1 MTDPTEGLTWGGA
14 QDMSAWEALMWR
26 SEADPRTR
34 STGILLEILDG
45 EPDWERFLKGHD
57 RATRHIPRLRERVV
71 EPHLPLVQPAWSL
84 DLHFDLDHH
93 VQRMRLHEP
102 GDHRQLLDL
111 CEAVFKRPLDRAR
124 PPWESILV
132 TGLEGGRSA
141 FLFKFH
147 HSMADGLG
155 LMQLLALAHSDT
167 PVPSNAPLERA
178 HVRGP
183 VISSSQLLSS
193 RMRSRLVGA
202 PSSMLKSGK
211 VAARTLGRTATD
223 PVGTVGGSVRFTKS
237 LGRML
242 APPAAPRSPLLANTG
257 VTSRLVTLD
266 APLDRLKAAG
276 KVGGGSVNDAY
287 IAAFLGGLRRY
298 HEHHDAMVD
307 RIPIGMPVSLRKADE
322 PLGGN
327 RFAGA
332 RFAAPLAEPDP
343 AVRIKEIRA
352 FVQQVRTEPAIGFL
366 DHLSPALTKLPSV
379 AIIELSAGLTTS
391 ADLNISN
398 IPGSPTPLYLAGC
411 EVLGMY
417 PLGPRP
423 GVAIMAAMITYA
435 GNCCIGL
442 NVDARVFADLDVL
455 ERCLQ
460 EGFDE
465 VIALADGPRPKP
477 KSAKK
482 TSKQQPAQ
490 DRATRKK
497 PTT

>member
-1 MTDPTEGLTWGGA
+1 MSDEALAWGGA

-26 SEADPRTR
+26 SESDPRTR
-34 STGILLEILDG
+34 STGILLEILEG
-45 EPDWERFLKGHD
+45 EPEWERFVKGHD
-57 RATRHIPRLRERVV
+57 RATRIIPRLRERVV

-84 DLHFDLDHH
+84 DLDFDLTHH

-111 CEAVFKRPLDRAR
+111 CETVFKRPLDRAR

-141 FLFKFH
+141 YLFKFH

-167 PVPSNAPLERA
+167 ATPSSAPLEKA
-178 HVRGP
+178 AVRGP
-183 VISSSQLLSS
+183 VLSSTQLLSS
-193 RMRSRLVGA
+193 RVRSRVAGGPARALQRGKGTIR
-202 PSSMLKSGK
+202 SMGHA
-211 VAARTLGRTATD
+211 VTD
-223 PVGTVGGSVRFTKS
+223 PAGTVGDSVRFTKS

-242 APPAAPRSPLLANTG
+242 AKPAVPRSPLLANTG
-257 VTSRLVTLD
+257 VTSRLVTFD
-266 APLDRLKAAG
+266 APLDRLKSAG
-276 KVGGGSVNDAY
+276 KAAGGSVNDAY

-307 RIPIGMPVSLRKADE
+307 RVPIGMPVSLRKADE

-327 RFAGA
+327 KFAGA

-343 AVRIKEIRA
+343 AARIQAIRS

-366 DHLSPALTKLPSV
+366 DHLSPALTKLPSS
-379 AIIELSAGLTTS
+379 AIIELSAGLTAS
-391 ADLNISN
+391 SDLNISN
-398 IPGSPTPLYLAGC
+398 IPGSPTPQYLAGC
-411 EVLGMY
+411 RVLGMY

-423 GVAIMAAMITYA
+423 GVAVMAAMITYD
-435 GNCCIGL
+435 GTCCIGL
-442 NVDARVFADLDVL
+442 NVDAKVFADLDVL

-465 VIALADGPRPKP
+465 VLALSRPTGKPRAR
-477 KSAKK
+477 KSTK
-482 TSKQQPAQ
+482 
-490 DRATRKK
+490 
-497 PTT
+497 

>member
-1 MTDPTEGLTWGGA
+1 MSDDALAWGGA

-26 SEADPRTR
+26 SESDPRTR
-34 STGILLEILDG
+34 STGILLEVLDG
-45 EPDWERFLKGHD
+45 EPDWERFVKGHD
-57 RATRHIPRLRERVV
+57 RATRIIPRLRERVV

-84 DLHFDLDHH
+84 DLHFDLTHH
-93 VQRMRLHEP
+93 VHRMRLHEP
-102 GDHRQLLDL
+102 GDHRHLLDL
-111 CEAVFKRPLDRAR
+111 CESVFKRPLDRSR

-141 FLFKFH
+141 YLFKFH

-167 PVPSNAPLERA
+167 STPSSEPLEKA
-178 HVRGP
+178 AVRGP
-183 VISSSQLLSS
+183 VLSS
-193 RMRSRLVGA
+193 TQLMSSRFRSRV
-202 PSSMLKSGK
+202 
-211 VAARTLGRTATD
+211 VAAPTTALRRSKGTLRSLGRTVTHPASTIGD
-223 PVGTVGGSVRFTKS
+223 TVQFTKS

-266 APLDRLKAAG
+266 VPLDRLKAAG
-276 KVGGGSVNDAY
+276 KAGGGSINDAY
-287 IAAFLGGLRRY
+287 IAGFLGGLRRY
-298 HEHHDAMVD
+298 HEHHDAVVD
-307 RIPIGMPVSLRKADE
+307 KIPIGMPVSLRKADE

-327 RFAGA
+327 KFAGA
-332 RFAAPLAEPDP
+332 RFAAPLAETDP
-343 AVRIKEIRA
+343 AVRIQEVRA

-366 DHLSPALTKLPSV
+366 DHLSPALTKLPNA

-411 EVLGMY
+411 RVLGMY

-423 GVAIMAAMITYA
+423 GVAVMAAMITYD

-442 NVDARVFADLDVL
+442 NVDARVFSDLDVL
-455 ERCLQ
+455 EQCLR
-460 EGFDE
+460 EGYDE
-465 VIALADGPRPKP
+465 VLALTTAPRKPRP
-477 KSAKK
+477 
-482 TSKQQPAQ
+482 
-490 DRATRKK
+490 RKK
-497 PTT
+497 AKQ

>member
-1 MTDPTEGLTWGGA
+1 
-14 QDMSAWEALMWR
+14 MWR
-26 SEADPRTR
+26 SESDPRTR

-102 GDHRQLLDL
+102 GTHRQLLDL

-141 FLFKFH
+141 YLFKFH

-167 PVPSNAPLERA
+167 PVPKNAPLEKA

-183 VISSSQLLSS
+183 VMTSSQLLSS
-193 RMRSRLVGA
+193 RVRAKVTGVPGSVVRRSKGA
-202 PSSMLKSGK
+202 
-211 VAARTLGRTATD
+211 VRTLGRSAAD
-223 PVGTVGGSVRFTKS
+223 PVGMVGGGVRFTKS

-242 APPAAPRSPLLANTG
+242 APPGAPRSPLLANTG

-266 APLDRLKAAG
+266 VPLDRLKAAG
-276 KVGGGSVNDAY
+276 KAGGGSVNDAY

-298 HEHHDAMVD
+298 HEHHDAVVD

-327 RFAGA
+327 KFAGA

-343 AVRIKEIRA
+343 AVRMREIRA
-352 FVQQVRTEPAIGFL
+352 FVQEVRTEPAIGFL
-366 DHLSPALTKLPSV
+366 DHLSPALTKLPNA

-398 IPGSPTPLYLAGC
+398 IPGSPTPAYLAGC
-411 EVLGMY
+411 QVLGMY

-435 GNCCIGL
+435 GTCCIGL
-442 NVDARVFADLDVL
+442 NVDARVFSDLDVL

-460 EGFDE
+460 EGFAE
-465 VIALADGPRPKP
+465 VLALADAPTPAVRKP
-477 KSAKK
+477 AKK
-482 TSKQQPAQ
+482 PAQ
-490 DRATRKK
+490 KPAARKK
-497 PTT
+497 PTP